1 VLKTGGEAWQQDQ
14 EGWDR
19 FESRQIPGK
28 QAWICSADYERF
40 YGPGTNPS
48 RDYGRH
54 DVRTG
59 AEEFMELRVREL
71 LVELF

>member
-1 VLKTGGEAWQQDQ
+1 LRVVKYLG
-14 EGWDR
+14 
-19 FESRQIPGK
+19 SRRGFVQLIMNDST
-28 QAWICSADYERF
+28 ALR
-40 YGPGTNPS
+40 TNPS

-59 AEEFMELRVREL
+59 AEEFMELREVREL